1 MKDTS
6 TSVGALHRN
15 QLRNQKAQYDHEE
28 KLLANRIN
36 LLQNEEA
43 RILKKI
49 DHTRRK
55 AEQILETKKLNE

>member
-55 AEQILETKKLNE
+55 AE